1 MENKCLCIF
10 IIALAATGCHKTD
23 LAEIDR
29 IPVVINVAPLKA
41 QDTDAA
47 PTRASL
53 NEWTNTGVNMA
64 YGTSSPTESLTVFSR
79 SLNARVSGTTTSFEP
94 KLFYPDNGDVIYL
107 KGYHPR
113 APMSGNTVK
122 YTITGEDDIMISNT
136 VYGSKTAPI
145 AGKEVEQSTVT
156 YRHLLSQFHFTVQN
170 DGTFPIP
177 VKLKQIRIDG
187 VHDKVSLDLFA
198 ETLTFDQATTK
209 SFEIFSSTTG
219 VEILT
224 TVSATFGHVMLGV
237 GDNFKVV
244 AVLSI
249 DGVLTEHEVSL
260 PAKTGSEAGK
270 YYKVNIMFSAV
281 RTTSTMT
288 CESWKPM
295 ERPLVL
301 IPSNLW

>member
-1 MENKCLCIF
+1 MKNKFLYIF
-10 IIALAATGCHKTD
+10 IIVLAATGCHKND
-23 LAEIDR
+23 FAEIDR
-29 IPVVINVAPLKA
+29 IPVVLNVAPLSA
-41 QDTDAA
+41 QDNDAE

-53 NEWTNTGVNMA
+53 NEWTNTSVNMA
-64 YGTSSPTESLTVFSR
+64 YGTSSPAGSLTGFSK
-79 SLNARVSGTTTSFEP
+79 SLNARVSGTVTSFEP

-122 YTITGEDDIMISNT
+122 YTITGEEDIMISN
-136 VYGSKTAPI
+136 VVSGSKTVPI
-145 AGKEVEQSTVT
+145 AGKVVEESTVT

-187 VHDKVSLDLFA
+187 VHKKASLDLMN
-198 ETLTFDQATTK
+198 ETLTFEDDTQTI
-209 SFEIFSSTTG
+209 EIFSSETG

-224 TVSATFGHVMLGV
+224 TASIPFGHVMFGA
-237 GDNFKVV
+237 GDNFKVF

-249 DGVLTEHEVSL
+249 DGVATEHEVSL

-281 RTTSTMT
+281 RITSTMT
-288 CESWKPM
+288 CESWGGMNAPIVL
-295 ERPLVL
+295 RP
-301 IPSNLW
+301 PNLW